1 MVKNNTQLFIAD
13 HWDLRSQQAWWIH
26 S

>member
-1 MVKNNTQLFIAD
+1 MVKNFTQLFIAD
-13 HWDLRSQQAWWIH
+13 HWDLRSQQAWWMH